1 MVRGADCRPA
11 VNRSGGSAAE
21 DAFRMTFEDQNLA
34 KKAAEGNVE
43 AFAQLVRGHSGLVYR
58 LATRILGVDEAQDA
72 SQEVWIRVWRN
83 LPKFR
88 GDSAFST
95 WLYKITVN
103 TCLSTRRKEQAREAR
118 EFDEEP
124 PYIPAV
130 ANVENDPETAALA
143 RERREELFRALE
155 RVRAEHRAA
164 LVLRHMEGLSYAEVA
179 QILDVPD
186 GTAKGWVSRGRAALL
201 VALSRES
208 DDGRSR

>member
-1 MVRGADCRPA
+1 
-11 VNRSGGSAAE
+11 
-21 DAFRMTFEDQNLA
+21 MTFEDQNLA

-103 TCLSTRRKEQAREAR
+103 TCLNTLRKERRREAR
-118 EFDEEP
+118 ETGDEFLHLPTP
-124 PYIPAV
+124 PGG
-130 ANVENDPETAALA
+130 EDDPEAATLS
-143 RERREELFRALE
+143 RERMGEVVEALKGI
-155 RVRAEHRAA
+155 RAEHRAA
-164 LVLRHMEGLSYAEVA
+164 VVLRHMEGLSYGEIA
-179 QILDVPD
+179 QILEVPD
-186 GTAKGWVSRGRAALL
+186 GTAKGWASRGRASLL
-201 VALSRES
+201 LRLVPETRES
-208 DDGRSR
+208 GDGKRAS